1 MKQLEFNFGEEG
13 IDTHTRPTDN
23 PDMDYETLA
32 SAFALLHGNPPKSLR
47 YRGRL
52 FSADDNKAKLYRA
65 AVEEFVRAQHPH
77 ETRTRELCRWRRNDV
92 LRALYAQLGIESK

>member
-1 MKQLEFNFGEEG
+1 MKQLEFDFPESG

-23 PDMDYETLA
+23 SGMDYETLA

-47 YRGRL
+47 YRHGL
-52 FSADDNKAKLYRA
+52 FSADDSKAQQYRSA
-65 AVEEFVRAQHPH
+65 CENFIRAQHPH
-77 ETRTRELCRWRRNDV
+77 ATRTRELCRRRRNDV